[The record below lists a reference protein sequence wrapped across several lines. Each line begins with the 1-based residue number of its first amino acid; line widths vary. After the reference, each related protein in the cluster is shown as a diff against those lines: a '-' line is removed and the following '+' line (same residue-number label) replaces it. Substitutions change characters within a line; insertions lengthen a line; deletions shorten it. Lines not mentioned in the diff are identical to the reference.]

1 MATSTPY
8 AHKEWSPRDGGVTNI
23 VNWSFDLLVG
33 DILPDRMR
41 LNARSVL
48 IEILFRSRT
57 APGLHG
63 GLELD
68 RGQFLFTLDDLA
80 DKTGLTIQKLRTL
93 IRWLEKVEFMTC
105 ESTNHGSVGTILHF
119 DSYVADTINEPS
131 EQVY

>member
-1 MATSTPY
+1 MVASNTTAYATWDHEADFTTVIS
-8 AHKEWSPRDGGVTNI
+8 K
-23 VNWSFDLLVG
+23 SFDLLVG

-41 LNARSVL
+41 LSARSVV

-68 RGQFLFTLDDLA
+68 RGQFLFTLYELA
-80 DKTGLTIQKLRTL
+80 EKTGLTIQKLRTL
-93 IRWLEKVEFMTC
+93 IRWLEKVGFMTC
-105 ESTNHGSVGTILHF
+105 ESTNQTSIGTILYF

-131 EQVY
+131 EQIY